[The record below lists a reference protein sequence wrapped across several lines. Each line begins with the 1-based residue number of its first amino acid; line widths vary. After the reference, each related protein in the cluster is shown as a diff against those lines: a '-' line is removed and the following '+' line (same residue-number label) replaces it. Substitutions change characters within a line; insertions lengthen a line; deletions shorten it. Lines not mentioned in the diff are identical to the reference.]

1 MKPLTNYFLFLII
14 NIYSFSICNSII
26 RGTVIEFDGGKP
38 IQDVNIFIN
47 SQKIGTTTNAD
58 GIFELSLREEESYL
72 INVSHIAP
80 IDIYFLMN
88 QQLILI

>member
-1 MKPLTNYFLFLII
+1 MKTLTNHFLFLII
-14 NIYSFSICNSII
+14 NIYSFSFCNSII

-58 GIFELSLREEESYL
+58 GICEHPTGKNIFK
-72 INVSHIAP
+72 V
-80 IDIYFLMN
+80 
-88 QQLILI
+88 